1 MEFLAP
7 YSAGGLRKHQ
17 VRPFSAGGGMCTAF
31 TTSIFGNSHEG
42 GLLTFDMKS
51 TSTAVG
57 SGDSLYA
64 SSVLVVLSSF
74 PI

>member
-1 MEFLAP
+1 MEFFAP
-7 YSAGGLRKHQ
+7 YSAGG
-17 VRPFSAGGGMCTAF
+17 GMCNAF

-74 PI
+74 PT